1 MIVQVM
7 LSAGHM
13 AVVSTVKTFGPERG
27 VGLGDAEGVALVQNA
42 ITLNTPLIG
51 DDGSYILLKP
61 SAVVGYFVRGE
72 QT

>member
-13 AVVSTVKTFGPERG
+13 AVVSTVKTFGHERG
-27 VGLGDAEGVALVQNA
+27 SIGDPAEAVALVQKA
-42 ITLNTPLIG
+42 IKLNTPLTG

-61 SAVVGYFVRGE
+61 EAALGYFVRGE
-72 QT
+72 QS